1 MDFREKHTKAE
12 RQSESE
18 RIMVRYTDR
27 IPAIVYRKKNSD
39 ISDIDKNKFLIPK
52 DMTLGQ
58 FVYVIR
64 RRLRLK
70 PEKAIFVFVNNT
82 LPPVSV
88 LMSQLYGEQKDED
101 GFLYIEYAAE
111 STFG

>member
-1 MDFREKHTKAE
+1 MDFREKHSKADRLAE
-12 RQSESE
+12 SGRISE
-18 RIMVRYTDR
+18 RYPER

-101 GFLYIEYAAE
+101 GFLYIEYATE